1 MKWSRSA
8 LSTPWRARAR
18 AIVGADQQ
26 PPEPLVAASV
36 SDRGAG
42 RRGRAAREEA
52 TGPHGD
58 LTLPR
63 ADQPGLARDSD
74 DRELRPATTM
84 QIEDFAILPK
94 QALTH
99 IGNRCVAPEE
109 DVALAE
115 ALALPPDP

>member
-1 MKWSRSA
+1 M
-8 LSTPWRARAR
+8 
-18 AIVGADQQ
+18 GADQQ
-26 PPEPLVAASV
+26 PPDSLVAASV
-36 SDRGAG
+36 YDRGAG

-52 TGPHGD
+52 TGPEGD

-63 ADQPGLARDSD
+63 ADQPVLARDSN
-74 DRELRPATTM
+74 DRELRSVTTM